1 MAVVGTE
8 IEMAP
13 DVVPVDCGMVLPLT
27 LPEPDLPVPVGV
39 ALDYSWKNQIR
50 NHQS

>member
-13 DVVPVDCGMVLPLT
+13 DVVPVACGMVPP

-39 ALDYSWKNQIR
+39 ALVYS
-50 NHQS
+50 